1 MPTST
6 LKPEERNARIF
17 ALLRQVDENV
27 KKLDLDK
34 ALDLIRKIYGYDIKN
49 IYARAYEERILV
61 MMVEKE
67 REAIV
72 RDAEKKAT
80 EKIDQE
86 VKRRLNDFYHQ
97 QELESK
103 MRKTEEKE
111 EQALEERARK
121 ASVNEVK
128 EVTHNDIAAIEK
140 ETAKRIDELEK
151 KFMGQIQQ
159 VTSIGNLTSAS
170 SEVEQVRAEYETK
183 LQQYKKQIQEAESE
197 RKKIQEEAFLKMKD
211 EQKHVQEKLMEQMEK
226 ERDAIYKREQ
236 EKAKQQELETYR
248 NIMKLMVQ
256 LAVPVEIQSSLLQA
270 LKISFSISDTEHREI
285 ERIVELSAYIDAVR
299 KLWDLGLNP
308 TEDDLVHLKNLQ
320 QFYHISD
327 DEHNS
332 ITEGVKKELALGMG
346 KAVILVID
354 DDVAVRKYVEHLLKK
369 TYQKVITATN
379 AESIIPEIQKSPPSL
394 IISDINLGSGVM
406 SGFTFYEKILAGTYG
421 EHLKSIPYV
430 LMSSLGDEFF
440 IRSAKQLGVKAY
452 LSKPFTRE
460 TLEAVVKNALG

>member
-34 ALDLIRKIYGYDIKN
+34 ALDLIRKIYEYDIKN

-159 VTSIGNLTSAS
+159 VTSIGR
-170 SEVEQVRAEYETK
+170 VRNKTPA
-183 LQQYKKQIQEAESE
+183 
-197 RKKIQEEAFLKMKD
+197 
-211 EQKHVQEKLMEQMEK
+211 VQETDS
-226 ERDAIYKREQ
+226 RSGIRAQ
-236 EKAKQQELETYR
+236 ENSGR
-248 NIMKLMVQ
+248 G
-256 LAVPVEIQSSLLQA
+256 
-270 LKISFSISDTEHREI
+270 FS
-285 ERIVELSAYIDAVR
+285 
-299 KLWDLGLNP
+299 
-308 TEDDLVHLKNLQ
+308 
-320 QFYHISD
+320 
-327 DEHNS
+327 
-332 ITEGVKKELALGMG
+332 
-346 KAVILVID
+346 
-354 DDVAVRKYVEHLLKK
+354 
-369 TYQKVITATN
+369 
-379 AESIIPEIQKSPPSL
+379 
-394 IISDINLGSGVM
+394 
-406 SGFTFYEKILAGTYG
+406 
-421 EHLKSIPYV
+421 
-430 LMSSLGDEFF
+430 
-440 IRSAKQLGVKAY
+440 
-452 LSKPFTRE
+452 
-460 TLEAVVKNALG
+460 